1 VKPVILL
8 LGRSGQVGSEL
19 FGRLQAIGEVIAP
32 SHQELD
38 LRDLENTGRLIRS
51 LRPDIIVNAA
61 AYTAVDAAET
71 DEPSAHTLNAEVPR
85 VLAEEAMKYGA
96 ALVHYSTDYV
106 FDGAKD
112 LPYNESDPAN
122 PLNNYGKTKLAGE
135 RGIRSTNVSHLIFRT
150 SWVYA
155 THGKNF
161 LRTILRL
168 ATERKELTIV
178 SDQIGAPTSAS
189 EIAHST
195 ATILKD
201 VLASENPRANFGDA
215 SGTYHMTA
223 GGSTTWFEFASV
235 ILEFAA
241 TAPTTLRWL
250 AEAMGNRPMI
260 TNRVIPVSSAAFGSL
275 VRRPV
280 HSLLSNNKL
289 NQKFGIRLSDW
300 RVELQRYFSGG

>member
-19 FGRLQAIGEVIAP
+19 FGRLQAMGEVVAP

-38 LRDLENTGRLIRS
+38 LLKLEKARELVRS
-51 LRPDIIVNAA
+51 LEPEIVVNAA

-71 DEPSAHTLNAEVPR
+71 DEPLAYTLNAEVPR
-85 VLAEEAMKYGA
+85 VLAEEAAKCGA
-96 ALVHYSTDYV
+96 CLVHYSTDYV
-106 FDGAKD
+106 FDGVKD
-112 LPYNESDPAN
+112 LPYDESDAAN
-122 PLNNYGKTKLAGE
+122 PLNVYGKTKLAGE
-135 RGIRSTNVSHLIFRT
+135 HGIRSTKVSHLILRT

-189 EIAHST
+189 ELAHT
-195 ATILKD
+195 TTTILRG
-201 VLASENPRANFGDA
+201 VLASENRRGTFGPA

-223 GGSTTWFEFASV
+223 AGSTTWFEFASV
-235 ILEFAA
+235 ILELAA
-241 TAPTTLRWL
+241 TAPTTLRWV
-250 AEAMGNRPMI
+250 ADTTGSRPLI
-260 TNRVIPVSSAAFGSL
+260 TERVIPISSAALGSPA
-275 VRRPV
+275 RRPV
-280 HSLLSNNKL
+280 HSLLSNRKL
-289 NQKFGIRLSDW
+289 HQNFGVSLRDW
-300 RVELQRYFSGG
+300 RAELQQYFSGG